1 MAIWGEG
8 MAVYISDIEI
18 RNFRSC
24 VAASLQLTHFTPL
37 VGMNNCGKSNC
48 LTALQW
54 LVRKAKLGVE
64 DFHDPAQAVQVTGK
78 LVGVMDGD
86 LDVLEPKHRKK
97 IEPHVRGGV
106 LHVRRVQEVPGGEM
120 TLTVLDPDTNEW
132 EPNPTGIDNA
142 ITALFPDPIRIGA
155 MENAEEDASKAKTT
169 TTIGK
174 LLASMLAAIREQHE
188 QALTPHLVAILEM
201 ISAEGGERFEELGR
215 IDESINRKISDLFP
229 GMRIKLDFPVPVFN
243 DLIKAGTLKV
253 YEGDGQGRS
262 FGSYGHGAQ
271 RAIQMA
277 MVRHLA
283 DLKRGDAAVGGATLL
298 LLDEPELFM
307 HPFAVEQVR
316 EALRSLSEAG
326 YQVVFST
333 HCAQMILAKDAR
345 NALLMT
351 KKHPEGT
358 KARPRLLSVVEQ
370 LVEDS
375 AHQLHQLFSLTNS
388 SQILFADKVV
398 LTEGKTELRLLP
410 SIFQVVAGKTMGQS
424 SLAIVAMSGVSDT
437 RKSMEVLSALGL
449 PSCAIV
455 DLDFAFRQATKH
467 GFLQANDPDIAAC
480 KAVFAKMAEA
490 GLVSLDGGLPCKG
503 VQGPASKAFEL
514 LAAEDE
520 ARPHITELIQKLR
533 NQHVWL
539 WGAGAIEPHLGLSE
553 KTEHAW
559 LSFQI
564 RLESEPLNDLCAD
577 AEGIRSLVEWMGVTP
592 PAAQPA

>member
-1 MAIWGEG
+1 
-8 MAVYISDIEI
+8 MAVYISDLEI
-18 RNFRSC
+18 KNFRSC

-37 VGMNNCGKSNC
+37 VGLNNCGKSNC

-54 LVRKAKLGVE
+54 LVRKVKLGLE
-64 DFHDPAQAVQVTGK
+64 DFHDPTQSVQVTGT
-78 LVGVMDGD
+78 LRGVTDAD
-86 LDVLEPKHRKK
+86 LAVLEQKHRKK
-97 IEPHVRGGV
+97 IEGHVRDGM
-106 LHVRRVQEVPGGEM
+106 LMVRREQHVPGGDTE
-120 TLTVLDPDTNEW
+120 LTVMNPDTGDW

-142 ITALFPDPIRIGA
+142 ISALFPDPIRIGA

-174 LLASMLAAIREQHE
+174 LLASMLAAIQEQHE
-188 QALTPHLVAILEM
+188 QALTPHLEAILGM

-229 GMRIKLDFPVPVFN
+229 GIRIKLDFPTPAFN
-243 DLIKAGTLKV
+243 DLIKAGTVKV

-283 DLKRGDAAVGGATLL
+283 DLKRGEAVAGGVTLL
-298 LLDEPELFM
+298 LVDEPELFM

-316 EALRSLSEAG
+316 EALRALSNAG

-333 HCAQMILAKDAR
+333 HSAQMILPKDAK

-351 KKHPEGT
+351 KIHPDGT
-358 KARPRLLSVVEQ
+358 KARPRMQSVVEQ
-370 LVEDS
+370 LV
-375 AHQLHQLFSLTNS
+375 ANPTHQLHQLFSLTNS

-410 SIFQVVAGKTMGQS
+410 SIFQVVSGKTMGQS

-437 RKSMEVLSALGL
+437 RKSMEVLAALGL

-455 DLDFAFRQATKH
+455 DLDFAFRQAVKH
-467 GFLQANDPDIAAC
+467 GFLETTDPDIAAC
-480 KAVFAKMAEA
+480 KAIFSRMADA

-503 VQGPASKAFEL
+503 VQGSAAKAFEL
-514 LAAEDE
+514 LASDDE
-520 ARPHITELIQKLR
+520 AKAHIAALVQKLR
-533 NQHVWL
+533 DQNVWL
-539 WGAGAIEPHLGLSE
+539 WRAGAIEPHLGLSE
-553 KTEHAW
+553 KSEHAW
-559 LSFQI
+559 LSFQV
-564 RLESEPLNDLCAD
+564 RLESEPLDAFCAD
-577 AEGIRSLVEWMGVTP
+577 AEGIRHLVEWMGAAP
-592 PAAQPA
+592 LAAQVS

>member
-1 MAIWGEG
+1 
-8 MAVYISDIEI
+8 MAVYISDLEI
-18 RNFRSC
+18 KNFRSC

-37 VGMNNCGKSNC
+37 VGLNNCGKSNC

-64 DFHDPAQAVQVTGK
+64 DFHDPAQAVQVRGK
-78 LVGVMDGD
+78 LFGITDGD

-97 IEPHVRGGV
+97 IEPHVRDGV
-106 LHVRRVQEVPGGEM
+106 LHVRRVQEVPGGEV
-120 TLTVLDPDTNEW
+120 TLTVLDPNTNEW
-132 EPNPTGIDNA
+132 EPNPAGIDNA

-174 LLASMLAAIREQHE
+174 LLASMLAAIQEQHE
-188 QALTPHLVAILEM
+188 QALTPHLAAILGM

-229 GMRIKLDFPVPVFN
+229 GIRIKLDFPVPVFN
-243 DLIKAGTLKV
+243 DLIKAGTVKV

-283 DLKRGDAAVGGATLL
+283 DLKRGEAAAGGATLL
-298 LLDEPELFM
+298 LVDEPELFM

-333 HCAQMILAKDAR
+333 HSAQMILAKDAK

-370 LVEDS
+370 LVES
-375 AHQLHQLFSLTNS
+375 PTHQLHQLFSLTNS

-410 SIFQVVAGKTMGQS
+410 SIFQLVAGKTMGQS

-449 PSCAIV
+449 PACAIV
-455 DLDFAFRQATKH
+455 DLDFAFRQATRH
-467 GFLQANDPDIAAC
+467 GFLRADDPDIAAC
-480 KAVFAKMAEA
+480 KAVLTRMASA
-490 GLVSLDGGLPCKG
+490 GLVSLDSGLPCKG

-514 LAAEDE
+514 LAADGE
-520 ARPHITELIQKLR
+520 AKPHIAALIQKLR
-533 NQHVWL
+533 DQGVWL
-539 WGAGAIEPHLGLSE
+539 WSAGAIEPHLGLSE

-559 LSFQI
+559 LSFQV
-564 RLESEPLNDLCAD
+564 RLESEPLEDFCAD
-577 AEGIRSLVEWMGVTP
+577 PEGIRSLVEWMGAAP
-592 PAAQPA
+592 LAAQPA

>member
-1 MAIWGEG
+1 
-8 MAVYISDIEI
+8 MAVYISDLEI

-37 VGMNNCGKSNC
+37 VGLNNCGKSNC

-54 LVRKAKLGVE
+54 LVRKAKLGLE
-64 DFHDPAQAVQVTGK
+64 DFHDPAQPVQVMGTLRGITEA
-78 LVGVMDGD
+78 D
-86 LDVLEPKHRKK
+86 LAVLEQKHRKK
-97 IEPHVRGGV
+97 IEGHVRNGV
-106 LHVRRVQEVPGGEM
+106 LVVRREQQLPGGDTE
-120 TLTVLDPDTNEW
+120 LTVMNPDTGDW

-142 ITALFPDPIRIGA
+142 ISALFPDPIRIGA

-174 LLASMLAAIREQHE
+174 LLASMLAAIQEQHE
-188 QALTPHLVAILEM
+188 QALAPHLAAILGM
-201 ISAEGGERFEELGR
+201 ISAEGGERFDELGR

-229 GMRIKLDFPVPVFN
+229 GIRIKLDFPVPVFN
-243 DLIKAGTLKV
+243 DLIKAGTVKV
-253 YEGDGQGRS
+253 YEGEGRGRA

-283 DLKRGDAAVGGATLL
+283 DLRRGEAAAGGVTLL
-298 LLDEPELFM
+298 LVDEPELFM

-316 EALRSLSEAG
+316 EALRALSEAG

-333 HCAQMILAKDAR
+333 HSAQMILAKDAK

-351 KKHPEGT
+351 KRHPDGT
-358 KARPRLLSVVEQ
+358 KARPRMQSVVEQ
-370 LVEDS
+370 LVENPT
-375 AHQLHQLFSLTNS
+375 HQLHQLFSLTNS

-410 SIFQVVAGKTMGQS
+410 SIFEAVAGKTMGQS

-449 PSCAIV
+449 PSCVIV
-455 DLDFAFRQATKH
+455 DLDFAFRQATRH
-467 GFLQANDPDIAAC
+467 GFLQVHDPDIAAC
-480 KAVFAKMAEA
+480 KAVLSRMADA

-503 VQGPASKAFEL
+503 IQGSPAKAFEL
-514 LAAEDE
+514 LAADDE
-520 ARPHITELIQKLR
+520 AKPHISELVRKLR
-533 NQHVWL
+533 DQDVWL
-539 WGAGAIEPHLGLSE
+539 WGAGAIETHLGLSE
-553 KTEHAW
+553 KSEHAW
-559 LSFQI
+559 LSFQV
-564 RLESEPLNDLCAD
+564 RLDNEPLDEFCAD
-577 AEGIRSLVEWMGVTP
+577 AEGIRSLVAWMGAAP
-592 PAAQPA
+592 LAAQPG